1 MLVLKLQNFESSYT
15 SLIIY
20 VVSNDVLYNCGIY
33 FIRFDS
39 RENEIHSYLIFVSL
53 WVLLIYSPVA
63 HWVWGGGWISKIG
76 AIDYAGGT
84 VVHITSGVSGLVL
97 GIMIGIGK
105 RKKTYSHNLL
115 ITLIGGILVWLD
127 GMDLCGQCIYIR
139 SHSHDIVCKY
149 SYWCK
154 CRCFRLVNL

>member
-1 MLVLKLQNFESSYT
+1 MDRWFEILGLHHVGFEISKTLSPHIPLSLFMLFQMMFCT
-15 SLIIY
+15 IA
-20 VVSNDVLYNCGIY
+20 VSILSGSIAEKMR
-33 FIRFDS
+33 FIP
-39 RENEIHSYLIFVSL
+39 YLIFVSL

-105 RKKTYSHNLL
+105 KKEN
-115 ITLIGGILVWLD
+115 ILPI
-127 GMDLCGQCIYIR
+127 IY
-139 SHSHDIVCKY
+139 
-149 SYWCK
+149 
-154 CRCFRLVNL
+154 

>member
-1 MLVLKLQNFESSYT
+1 MLFQMMFCT
-15 SLIIY
+15 IA
-20 VVSNDVLYNCGIY
+20 VSILSGSIAEKMR
-33 FIRFDS
+33 FIP
-39 RENEIHSYLIFVSL
+39 YLIFVSL

-105 RKKTYSHNLL
+105 RKKN
-115 ITLIGGILVWLD
+115 ILP
-127 GMDLCGQCIYIR
+127 
-139 SHSHDIVCKY
+139 
-149 SYWCK
+149 
-154 CRCFRLVNL
+154 